1 MEALTLSEIPV
12 AQFTAGAIAK
22 ARGIKIAEAH
32 DLLTPLVDKGV
43 ITKKTAASGAV
54 NYRLVKNAKAAKK
67 AGTAKKAAPRKTAS
81 AGAAGT
87 RAERVALASKERRAL
102 KEWEKGGGKGRRPK
116 TPNLD
121 SIEKGEKTASKAKG
135 DKAPSTRGTT
145 VRFMVNGAPMPDSQ
159 NKLSSVAWYHTK
171 GVGGEDVVRISAAD
185 LRAMIVA
192 EGVADPSNTAGWSFT
207 LANGKVIDTIAL

>member
-1 MEALTLSEIPV
+1 MEALTLNEIPV

-32 DLLTPLVDKGV
+32 DLLAPLVDKGV
-43 ITKKTAASGAV
+43 ITKKTAGSGAV

-67 AGTAKKAAPRKTAS
+67 AGATKKAAPRKAAS
-81 AGAAGT
+81 AAAGT
-87 RAERVALASKERRAL
+87 RAERVALATKERRAL
-102 KEWEKGGGKGRRPK
+102 KAWERAGSKGRRPK

-121 SIEKGEKTASKAKG
+121 SIENGEKTAAVAQG

-192 EGVADPSNTAGWSFT
+192 AGVADPSNTPGWSFT